1 MNFPPNTTADS
12 TANDFKDVAFIA
24 LGSNLPSTR
33 GSPVDTLEHAI
44 EYLQN
49 LSQEPL
55 LRSSIWLSEPV
66 DCPENSPK
74 FANAAV
80 GLCPLR
86 GESPESLLSKM
97 LEIELIFG
105 RKRSGIVNE
114 PRVLDL
120 DLISYG
126 DQLVASDDLT
136 IPHPKA
142 QSRSFVLFPLDEIAP
157 GLVFPGQHKSVAEL
171 AKKLRH
177 AGQTIVK
184 ISS

>member
-1 MNFPPNTTADS
+1 MNFPPNTTTDP
-12 TANDFKDVAFIA
+12 TRNDFKDVAFIS

-33 GSPVDTLEHAI
+33 GSSVDTLEHAI
-44 EYLQN
+44 DCLQN
-49 LSQEPL
+49 LSQVPL
-55 LRSSIWLSEPV
+55 LRSSIWISEPV

-74 FANAAV
+74 FANAAI
-80 GLCPLR
+80 GLCPLE

-97 LEIELIFG
+97 LEMESMFG

-126 DQLVASDDLT
+126 DQLVASDNLK
-136 IPHPKA
+136 IPHPEA

-157 GLVFPGQHKSVAEL
+157 GLVFRGQDKSVAEL
-171 AKKLRH
+171 AKRMRQ
-177 AGQTIVK
+177 AGQAIVK
-184 ISS
+184 IPS